1 MSRLELD
8 AQTTMTADTLKQMPN
23 EVLVA
28 QELTQQGAVH
38 ALSYLLKS
46 GCSEAVA
53 AEMLA
58 QLRNQSLLLQAEVKR
73 RGRLPLFA
81 QDQTKFN

>member
-8 AQTTMTADTLKQMPN
+8 SQTTMTADTLKQMPN